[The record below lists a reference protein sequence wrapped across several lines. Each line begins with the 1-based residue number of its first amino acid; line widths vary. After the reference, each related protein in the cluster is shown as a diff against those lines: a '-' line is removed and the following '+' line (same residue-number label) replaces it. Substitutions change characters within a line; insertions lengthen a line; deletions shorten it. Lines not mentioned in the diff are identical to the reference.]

1 MTGAHATVMAGRA
14 PMADTHVAVHAGPRP
29 RLRRIVLGGA
39 CVFGII
45 VVTGTLTRLHE
56 CRSLH
61 ASNVAALVPSVNVVH
76 PGGQAVDT
84 LVLPGILQ
92 AWYSAPVYARTSGYL
107 RQWYVDIGQKVAAGQ
122 VLAEIDT
129 PEVDLQLAGAKA
141 ALGTRTAQRDLA
153 RITSRRWDRLN
164 AQNAVSQQE
173 TDERRGNL
181 AASEATRHEAA
192 AEVERLETLSAFKR
206 IIAPFAGVVSS
217 RATDI
222 GALIVAGTAASQPL
236 FTVSDVTRLRL
247 YVRVP
252 QAYAARMHEG
262 FVAHFTVPD
271 YRNRQFGARLL
282 HSSDAVDP
290 QSGTMLV
297 QLVYDNGENLLK
309 PGAYAQIAFTFH
321 GPGPQA
327 PPTVRIPASSL
338 LFRRDGTTVAVVDAQ
353 DHVRIRPV
361 SILID
366 FGTELEVTGLT
377 PRDRIITNPPDD
389 IGDGDPV
396 RPREG
401 GHGA

>member
-1 MTGAHATVMAGRA
+1 MVETHAAT
-14 PMADTHVAVHAGPRP
+14 PAGPKP
-29 RLRRIVLGGA
+29 RLRWIILIAAFIFSIILIVGTIVRIYD
-39 CVFGII
+39 
-45 VVTGTLTRLHE
+45 RHQ
-56 CRSLH
+56 LH
-61 ASNVAALVPSVNVVH
+61 AVNVTALVPSVTVVH
-76 PGGQAVDT
+76 PGGHAVDT
-84 LVLPGILQ
+84 LVLPAILQ
-92 AWYSAPVYARTSGYL
+92 AWYSAPVYARTNGYL
-107 RQWYVDIGQKVAAGQ
+107 RKWYVDIGQKVEMGQ
-122 VLAEIDT
+122 LLAEIDT
-129 PEVDLQLAGAKA
+129 PDVDLQLAGARA

-164 AQNAVSQQE
+164 AENAVSQQE

-206 IIAPFAGVVSS
+206 IIAPFAGVITS

-222 GALIVAGTAASQPL
+222 GALIVAGTEASQPL

-252 QAYAARMHEG
+252 QAYAARMQEG
-262 FVAHFTVPD
+262 FEAHFTVPD
-271 YRNRQFGARLL
+271 YRNRQFEARLI
-282 HSSDAVDP
+282 HSSDAVDS

-297 QLVYDNGENLLK
+297 QLVYENGENLLK

-321 GPGPQA
+321 GPDPQA
-327 PPTVRIPASSL
+327 PSTVRIPASSL
-338 LFRRDGTTVAVVDAQ
+338 LFRKEGTTVALVDGNNHAKIQ
-353 DHVRIRPV
+353 PV

-377 PRDRIITNPPDD
+377 AQNWIITNPPDD

-396 RPREG
+396 KPRED
-401 GHGA
+401 GHGS

>member
-1 MTGAHATVMAGRA
+1 MAETHGVPPVGAK
-14 PMADTHVAVHAGPRP
+14 P
-29 RLRRIVLGGA
+29 RLRWIIPVAAG
-39 CVFGII
+39 VFGII
-45 VVTGTLTRLHE
+45 LAVGTIVRIQDRHQ
-56 CRSLH
+56 LH
-61 ASNVAALVPSVNVVH
+61 AMNVAALVPSVTVVH
-76 PGGQAVDT
+76 PGGHAVDT

-92 AWYSAPVYARTSGYL
+92 AWYSAPVYARTNGYL
-107 RQWYVDIGQKVAAGQ
+107 RKWYVDIGQKVESGQ
-122 VLAEIDT
+122 ILAEIDT
-129 PEVDLQLAGAKA
+129 PDVDLQLAGARA

-164 AQNAVSQQE
+164 SENAVSQQE

-206 IIAPFAGVVSS
+206 IIAPFTGVVTS

-252 QAYAARMHEG
+252 QAYAARMQEG

-271 YRNRQFGARLL
+271 YRNRQFDARLL
-282 HSSDAVDP
+282 RSSDAVDS

-321 GPGPQA
+321 GTEPQA

-338 LFRRDGTTVAVVDAQ
+338 LFRKGGTTVALVDGH
-353 DHVRIRPV
+353 DHAKIQPV

-377 PRDRIITNPPDD
+377 PQDRIITNPPDD

-396 RPREG
+396 KPREG
-401 GHGA
+401 GHED